1 MIKGVSCKRTSKG
14 VPAKKPFKL
23 DEGSIQCLYRT
34 VASLIDTNFINKGNI
49 ILLSRSGA
57 KSQGNKPR
65 WPGWPTAAIYIG
77 D

>member
-1 MIKGVSCKRTSKG
+1 MLVVNVHQKEFPLRNLLNLTK
-14 VPAKKPFKL
+14 A
-23 DEGSIQCLYRT
+23 LYSVYT

-65 WPGWPTAAIYIG
+65 WPGRPTAAIYIG